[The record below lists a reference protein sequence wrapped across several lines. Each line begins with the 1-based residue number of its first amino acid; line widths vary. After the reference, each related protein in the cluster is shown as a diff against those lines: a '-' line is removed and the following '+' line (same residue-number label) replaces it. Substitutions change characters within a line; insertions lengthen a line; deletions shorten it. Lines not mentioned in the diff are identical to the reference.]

1 LGSKW
6 LKRIKKNF
14 KIKVK
19 FFKQT
24 KFEKYQICQ
33 PTNSSSQNDQLQNKV
48 KFFQKFPPKKTNLF
62 LNEMFS
68 KSVRK

>member
-1 LGSKW
+1 MTQKDKKKPSK
-6 LKRIKKNF
+6 LRLNSSNKPNI
-14 KIKVK
+14 
-19 FFKQT
+19 
-24 KFEKYQICQ
+24 EKYQICQ
-33 PTNSSSQNDQLQNKV
+33 PKNSSSQNDRLQNKV